1 MKITFAIV
9 MEGEQNKEHYAATKQ
24 NTKSKD
30 VEEAAKIEHAEVKK
44 GNEQASVPE
53 GLCTEVRMP
62 WQ

>member
-1 MKITFAIV
+1 